1 MPLVIS
7 LLFYS
12 TMIPFSFSYQNSFR
26 TAAFEHFTEDGYHRF
41 RILLQNGDVVI
52 IAPSGIP
59 DAMNNIVWVQSVTS
73 GEFNQPHE
81 FIQALGK
88 GLENSGL
95 QV

>member
-1 MPLVIS
+1 MTPFTF
-7 LLFYS
+7 FYENKS
-12 TMIPFSFSYQNSFR
+12 RSSAY
-26 TAAFEHFTEDGYHRF
+26 EHFTEEGYNRF
-41 RILLQNGDVVI
+41 RILLQNGEVVI
-52 IAPSGIP
+52 IAPSGIR

>member
-1 MPLVIS
+1 MTPFAF
-7 LLFYS
+7 FYEN
-12 TMIPFSFSYQNSFR
+12 NSR
-26 TAAFEHFTEDGYHRF
+26 TSAYEHFTEEGYHRF
-41 RILLQNGDVVI
+41 RILLQNGEVVI
-52 IAPSGIP
+52 IAPSGIR
-59 DAMNNIVWVQSVTS
+59 DAMNNIVWVQPVTS

>member
-1 MPLVIS
+1 MTPFAF
-7 LLFYS
+7 FYEN
-12 TMIPFSFSYQNSFR
+12 NSR
-26 TAAFEHFTEDGYHRF
+26 TSAYEHFTEEGYNRF
-41 RILLQNGDVVI
+41 RILLQNGEVVI

-59 DAMNNIVWVQSVTS
+59 DAMNNIVWVQSITS

-88 GLENSGL
+88 GLEHSGF

>member
-1 MPLVIS
+1 MTPFAF
-7 LLFYS
+7 FYENKS
-12 TMIPFSFSYQNSFR
+12 R
-26 TAAFEHFTEDGYHRF
+26 TSAYEHFTEDGYHRF